1 MKTIS
6 LKKIIVPS
14 IPVAVIL
21 LLVIGLLW
29 TLVFFN
35 EGGFSVSGFSSTEF
49 LSPNYFFTNLIIIGL
64 TIANILLISQLVNRY
79 SLIRTKTFLPVLI
92 YLTTITAWDNTH
104 TNYYPHLVLSL
115 FMLALIFYFQMFR
128 NPHASEQAFLG
139 SLIMAL
145 GAILHPFIL
154 FMIPVV
160 WIGFSMLQCLSLR
173 TWLASVFGFLLP
185 FFFNVFFQWYAGD
198 TIVISQ
204 IFDYPLRAS
213 FLYLS
218 AGWAENTYNIL
229 ITIVLSIGLWGLLS
243 NMNKDSIQSR
253 SYLRFLLLFLF
264 SNLMIIFVFA
274 EMQSLLLPIVAMTAS
289 ILVAHPFT
297 VHKSPIYT
305 YTFIT
310 YVAINILYV
319 LLKPFFG

>member
-6 LKKIIVPS
+6 LKKIIVPT

-35 EGGFSVSGFSSTEF
+35 EGGFSATGFTSVEF

-104 TNYYPHLVLSL
+104 LNYYPHFVLSV
-115 FMLALIFYFQMFR
+115 FMLALIIYFQMYR
-128 NPHASEQAFLG
+128 NPQASEQAFLG
-139 SLIMAL
+139 SFIMAL

-160 WIGFSMLQCLSLR
+160 WIGFSLIQCLSFR
-173 TWLASVFGFLLP
+173 TWLASVFGFVLP
-185 FFFNVFFQWYAGD
+185 FLLIIFLKSYSGETVFFNFEKDFHIQA
-198 TIVISQ
+198 T
-204 IFDYPLRAS
+204 
-213 FLYLS
+213 FLFAS

-229 ITIVLSIGLWGLLS
+229 ITIVLAIGLWGLLS

-264 SNLMIIFVFA
+264 SNLIIILVFA

-305 YTFIT
+305 YTFIS
-310 YVAINILYV
+310 YVVINILYI
-319 LLKPFFG
+319 LLIPFLR